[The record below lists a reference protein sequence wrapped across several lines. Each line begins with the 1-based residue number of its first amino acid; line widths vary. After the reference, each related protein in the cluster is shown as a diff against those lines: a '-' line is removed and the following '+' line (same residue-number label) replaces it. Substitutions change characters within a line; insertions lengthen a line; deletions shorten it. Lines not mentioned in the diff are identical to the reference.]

1 MTRRSLACAVA
12 LLMPGISAAQ
22 AARWSVD
29 VGSSRTKYADSISAT
44 AFSVTPTFVDPTS
57 HLWLSG
63 SATLAQLA
71 GAQSNSGALN
81 ASLFS
86 GRQRG
91 VFGEIQGTAGGSNHS
106 DGSHTAQFLG
116 AARVHVDA
124 LSRGAWLGA
133 GAGEALDI
141 KWRSVRQ
148 ADVGAW
154 VASDSASLVVSV
166 APTMVDDTIRYADA
180 NVAAH
185 RDFATWALDG
195 TLGVRGGNQLPSLPA
210 NHKVWGSI
218 GATYWTSDRVG
229 IVASGGTYPV
239 DFTQGFP
246 GGRFLSLAVRL
257 RSRFDLTHV
266 AVEPPLPTAEV
277 RSFSVARIPDGRQ
290 RVRVFAPGAHS
301 VDVMGDFTQWT
312 PVSLVSDARGW
323 WSITLP
329 IESGT
334 HEVNVRVDGGSWIAP
349 PGLATH
355 EDEFGG
361 IVALLVVP
369 E

>member
-1 MTRRSLACAVA
+1 M
-12 LLMPGISAAQ
+12 
-22 AARWSVD
+22 
-29 VGSSRTKYADSISAT
+29 
-44 AFSVTPTFVDPTS
+44 
-57 HLWLSG
+57 
-63 SATLAQLA
+63 
-71 GAQSNSGALN
+71 
-81 ASLFS
+81 
-86 GRQRG
+86 
-91 VFGEIQGTAGGSNHS
+91 
-106 DGSHTAQFLG
+106 
-116 AARVHVDA
+116 HVDA

-141 KWRSVRQ
+141 QWRSVRQ

-185 RDFATWALDG
+185 RDFGTWALDG
-195 TLGVRGGNQLPSLPA
+195 TLGARGGNQLPSLPA
-210 NHKVWGSI
+210 NHKVWGSV
-218 GATYWTSDRVG
+218 GATYWLSDRVG

-257 RSRFDLTHV
+257 RSRFELTHI

-277 RSFSVARIPDGRQ
+277 RSFSVARAADGGGRQ
-290 RVRVFAPGAHS
+290 RVRMFAPNAHS
-301 VDVMGDFTQWT
+301 VDIMGDFTQWT
-312 PVSLVSDARGW
+312 PLSLASDARGW
-323 WSITLP
+323 WSVTLP
-329 IESGT
+329 IENGT
-334 HEVNVRVDGGSWIAP
+334 HEVNVRVDGGPWLAP

-361 IVALLVVP
+361 IVALLVVR
-369 E
+369 